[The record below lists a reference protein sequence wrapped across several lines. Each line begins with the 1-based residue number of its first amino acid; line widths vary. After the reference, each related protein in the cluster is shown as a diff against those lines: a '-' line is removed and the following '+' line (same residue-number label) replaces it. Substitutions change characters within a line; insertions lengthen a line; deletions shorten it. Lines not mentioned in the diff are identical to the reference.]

1 MYADPNY
8 WWHAQEAK
16 SVNLT
21 GNNEEFILH
30 KKYLPNVFKLV
41 FEFKKNR
48 LTDLSCRL
56 KNCGDILP
64 DGLLGDL
71 DGVDHAVQPVAG
83 PLHRTKLTAGYL
95 GQLQE
100 LLLIPGQQKHV

>member
-41 FEFKKNR
+41 FEFKKTVW
-48 LTDLSCRL
+48 LIWAADWKIVGIFYLMGFLVT
-56 KNCGDILP
+56 
-64 DGLLGDL
+64 
-71 DGVDHAVQPVAG
+71 
-83 PLHRTKLTAGYL
+83 LTA
-95 GQLQE
+95 
-100 LLLIPGQQKHV
+100 